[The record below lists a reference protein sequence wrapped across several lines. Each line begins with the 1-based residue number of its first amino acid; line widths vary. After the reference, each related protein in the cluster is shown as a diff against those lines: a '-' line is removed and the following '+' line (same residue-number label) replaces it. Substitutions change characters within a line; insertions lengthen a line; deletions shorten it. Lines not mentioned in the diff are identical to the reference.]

1 MNRQHKTPGRKSGG
15 FLFCC
20 YLLGKL
26 TIWAASDGNSERFIN
41 YRCIKYNSG
50 YCLISAAIRL
60 AGIKTPIISVNVVII
75 GGFCG
80 FGTGA
85 IILES
90 SV

>member
-1 MNRQHKTPGRKSGG
+1 MNRQQPPDFRPGV
-15 FLFCC
+15 FFFCC

-26 TIWAASDGNSERFIN
+26 TIWTASDGNSERFIN